1 MELLWALAADAP
13 SVVLEANFRPHS
25 DYERGRL
32 AALAP
37 HPVEVYCQCDPHVA
51 ARRYDDRAPSCHPV
65 HVLTSLTAAARAE
78 YDGPVGIGQ
87 LITVD
92 TQRPLDVPGIAATV
106 RTLLVTPAPAE
117 TG

>member
-51 ARRYDDRAPSCHPV
+51 ARS
-65 HVLTSLTAAARAE
+65 S
-78 YDGPVGIGQ
+78 
-87 LITVD
+87 
-92 TQRPLDVPGIAATV
+92 
-106 RTLLVTPAPAE
+106 
-117 TG
+117 